1 MCGING
7 YVYRAGN
14 VGQLEIAESMNAA
27 MLHRGPDE
35 GGVADTGFAALA
47 MRRLSIVDVRDGHQP
62 MRSEDGRFT
71 LVYNGELYDFASLRR
86 ELEELGHTFRTRSD
100 TEVLLRSWIQR
111 GRESLERFNG
121 MFAFAIADRRDGSL
135 VLARDPLGIKPL
147 YWWLGPG
154 GELVFSSELKSLLA
168 HPSVPRKLDRRSLEM
183 LLVDRYVA
191 DPWTMLEGV
200 KQLPAGCW
208 LRWRGGEIE
217 IGRYSEFRLDPQPCG
232 EREALAALREK
243 LDETVRSQ
251 LVADVPVGVF
261 LSGGVDSSTIAAYAA
276 RAVREAGGKL
286 KSFSIGFDDPQYDE
300 SELAQAVAQHLGTE
314 HHVLRLENSR
324 FDVSTLDTIL
334 DHTGQPLGDTSC
346 IPTLAVSRLAASHV
360 KVALSGD
367 GGDELFGGY
376 EHMFWAARMRFLSE
390 TTPAPL
396 RRAGSAVLA
405 QVAPMV
411 SGTLATRVRRARK
424 GLEISLHSPLEQF
437 RRTRALWQPQ
447 ELATLCTHDHAG
459 ESLRRDVDLDPELV
473 ERLEPEELVMQI
485 LASGFMTGAILAKV
499 DRMSMA
505 ASLEVRPPL
514 LDRRIVDF
522 ARHLPLEHKVHG
534 RTGKHLLR
542 EAGRDLL
549 PAAVYE
555 HRKQGF
561 SIPLHRW
568 FNAEFW
574 ELVDGLYAPG
584 SRAATLFDR
593 AALQGVLD
601 DGRKATEN
609 AGTLSETAASTR
621 VWLLASLARWME
633 RYGVAA

>member
-7 YVYRAGN
+7 YVYRAGA
-14 VGQLEIAESMNAA
+14 VGRLDLAEAMNAA

-35 GGVADTGFAALA
+35 GGAVDAGFVALA

-71 LVYNGELYDFASLRR
+71 LVYNGELYDFAALRS
-86 ELEELGHTFRTRSD
+86 ELEGLGHSFRTRSD
-100 TEVLLRSWIQR
+100 TEVLLRSWMQR
-111 GRESLERFNG
+111 GLRCLSTFNG
-121 MFAFAIADRRDGSL
+121 MFAFAIADRSDGSL
-135 VLARDPLGIKPL
+135 VIARDPLGIKPL

-208 LRWRGGEIE
+208 LRWRNGEIE
-217 IGRYSEFRLDPQPCG
+217 IGRYAEFRIEPEPID
-232 EREALAALREK
+232 EREALAQLRQR

-261 LSGGVDSSTIAAYAA
+261 LSGGIDSSTIAAYAA
-276 RAVREAGGKL
+276 RATAERGARL
-286 KSFSIGFDDPQYDE
+286 KSFSIGFDDPSYDE
-300 SELAQAVAQHLGTE
+300 SDLAREVAAHLGTE
-314 HHVLRLENSR
+314 HHTVRLENSR
-324 FDVSTLDTIL
+324 FELATLDTIL
-334 DHTGQPLGDTSC
+334 DHAGQPVGDTSC

-411 SGTLATRVRRARK
+411 SGNLATQVRRARK
-424 GLEISLHSPLEQF
+424 GLELSLHSPLEQF

-447 ELATLCTHDHAG
+447 DLAQLCVHDHAG
-459 ESLRRDVDLDPELV
+459 EALRRDVDLDPELV
-473 ERLEPEELVMQI
+473 DRLEPEELVMQV
-485 LASGFMTGAILAKV
+485 LANGFMSGAILAKV

-522 ARHLPLEHKVHG
+522 ARRLPLEHKVHG
-534 RTGKHLLR
+534 RTGKYLLR

-549 PAAVYE
+549 PASVYE

-561 SIPLHRW
+561 SLPLHRW

-574 ELVDGLYAPG
+574 ELVDGLYAQG
-584 SRAATLFDR
+584 SPA
-593 AALQGVLD
+593 AALFERDALQRVLAEGRTASERAGV
-601 DGRKATEN
+601 
-609 AGTLSETAASTR
+609 LSETAASTR
-621 VWLLASLARWME
+621 VWLLASLARWMD

>member
-7 YVYRAGN
+7 YVYRAGA
-14 VGQLEIAESMNAA
+14 VGRLEIANAMNAA

-35 GGVADTGFAALA
+35 GGAADAGLAALA

-71 LVYNGELYDFASLRR
+71 LVYNGELYDFAAQRS
-86 ELEELGHTFRTRSD
+86 ELERLGHTFRTRSD
-100 TEVLLRSWIQR
+100 TEVLLRSWMQR
-111 GRESLERFNG
+111 GLGCLPELNG
-121 MFAFAIADRRDGSL
+121 MFAFAIADRSDGSL
-135 VLARDPLGIKPL
+135 VIARDPLGIKPL
-147 YWWLGPG
+147 YWWLGPA

-168 HPSVPRKLDRRSLEM
+168 HPSVPRKLDRRSLEL

-208 LRWRGGEIE
+208 LRWRNGEIE
-217 IGRYSEFRLDPQPCG
+217 IGRYAEFRIEPEPID
-232 EREALAALREK
+232 EREALAQLRQR

-276 RAVREAGGKL
+276 RATAERGGRL
-286 KSFSIGFDDPQYDE
+286 QSFSIGFDDPSYDE
-300 SELAQAVAQHLGTE
+300 SGLAREVAAHLGTE
-314 HHVLRLENSR
+314 HHMVRLENSR
-324 FDVSTLDTIL
+324 FELDTLDTIL
-334 DHTGQPLGDTSC
+334 DHAGQPVGDTSC

-405 QVAPMV
+405 QVAPMM
-411 SGTLATRVRRARK
+411 SGKLATQVRRARK
-424 GLEISLHSPLEQF
+424 GLELSLHSPLEQF

-447 ELATLCTHDHAG
+447 DLAQLCVHEHAG
-459 ESLRRDVDLDPELV
+459 KSLRRDVDLDPELV
-473 ERLEPEELVMQI
+473 ERLEPEELVMQV
-485 LASGFMTGAILAKV
+485 LANGFMSGAILAKV

-522 ARHLPLEHKVHG
+522 ARRLPLEHKVHG
-534 RTGKHLLR
+534 RTGKFLLR

-549 PAAVYE
+549 PASVYE

-561 SIPLHRW
+561 SLPLHRW

-584 SRAATLFDR
+584 SPA
-593 AALQGVLD
+593 AALFERPALQRVLTEGRTASERSGV
-601 DGRKATEN
+601 
-609 AGTLSETAASTR
+609 LSETAASTR